1 MEDINLSMD
10 EGYKMKC
17 QKYVINGRY
26 KFEQY
31 WTEQYETSSIIK
43 AAVVFMVFLK
53 KYDFAEGYKIKQ
65 WG

>member
-1 MEDINLSMD
+1 
-10 EGYKMKC
+10 MKC